1 MVDKTFH
8 DLHPHAVR
16 PKWVQRSAWIFG
28 ILILVA
34 LILIVLR
41 LGELKNFV
49 RLAERAR
56 PQWLVMAG
64 ILQILTYVCV
74 ASAWRATLTR
84 TGHPVSLIRLIPIGL
99 AKLFTDQAIPSA
111 GMSGNI
117 LVARCLSR
125 RGVPAHLVMAALLVN
140 IIGYYIAYLIMVLV
154 TLSILRA
161 YYQVHAVL
169 LSAFTMLA
177 VLAIGIPTLI
187 VWLRRRSS
195 RPLPRI
201 LQRLHFSDF
210 LMRII
215 REVPSGVLRDP
226 VLIFKNT
233 CLEAGVFL
241 LDVVTLWVILFS
253 IGQDVSILV
262 PFICFIAA
270 SVAATVSP
278 FPVGLGTFEA
288 VAVATLGMLGV
299 QVEVALTAT
308 LLLRGFTFWLP
319 MLPGLV
325 FAQREIGG
333 KRQMLVEDGK

>member
-1 MVDKTFH
+1 MVGKTLH

-16 PKWVQRSAWIFG
+16 PKWVLRSSWIFG
-28 ILILVA
+28 ILILAA

-41 LGELKNFV
+41 LGELQNFV
-49 RLAERAR
+49 RLAEQVR
-56 PQWLVMAG
+56 PQWLITAAF
-64 ILQILTYVCV
+64 LQILTYVSV

-84 TGHPVSLIRLIPIGL
+84 TGYRVSLTRLVPIGL
-99 AKLFTDQAIPSA
+99 GKLFTDQAFPSA

-117 LVARCLSR
+117 LVARSLSR
-125 RGVPAHLVMAALLVN
+125 RGVPAHLILAALLVD
-140 IIGYYIAYLIMVLV
+140 IIGYYIAYLIMVLM

-161 YYQVHAVL
+161 HYQVHAAL

-177 VLAIGIPTLI
+177 VLAIGFPTLI
-187 VWLRRRSS
+187 VWLKRRSS

-201 LQRLHFSDF
+201 LQRFPFSDF

-215 REVPSGVLRDP
+215 RDVPSGILRNP

-233 CLEAGVFL
+233 CFEAGVFL
-241 LDVVTLWVILFS
+241 LDVFTLWVVLLA
-253 IGQDVSILV
+253 IGQNVSIMV
-262 PFICFIAA
+262 PFICFIVA

-299 QVEVALTAT
+299 QIEVALTAT

-319 MLPGLV
+319 MLPGLML
-325 FAQREIGG
+325 AQREIGG
-333 KRQMLVEDGK
+333 KRNKV